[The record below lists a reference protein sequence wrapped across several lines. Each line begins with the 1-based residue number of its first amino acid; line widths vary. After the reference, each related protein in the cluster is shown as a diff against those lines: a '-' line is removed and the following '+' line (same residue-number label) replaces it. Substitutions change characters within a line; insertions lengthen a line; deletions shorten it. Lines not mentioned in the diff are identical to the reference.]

1 MNIQTYIKQLINSGI
16 WSFTT
21 NDARKMVDQ
30 DLPFALQ
37 QLRKA
42 GRIVDPARGFYVIVP
57 EEMSLSNR
65 LPAERFIDDLMRFH
79 QAPYYVGL
87 LTAAF
92 YYGSAH
98 QSPQVFQVIT
108 DRPRRSVIVRTTKI
122 QFYTKQNQPPVP
134 ISKRNT
140 PTGTMNISTPETTV
154 LDLVKYSRDV
164 GGMDHVA
171 NVISEMIEQV
181 KVLPFAD
188 AAQAFSTPVLQRIGY
203 IFELL
208 DYQAGVRKVDSLLS
222 NRSVAYTL
230 LESTGPKSRSPKH
243 ERWKII
249 INSSIEIEY

>member
-1 MNIQTYIKQLINSGI
+1 
-16 WSFTT
+16 
-21 NDARKMVDQ
+21 MVDQ
-30 DLPFALQ
+30 NLPFALQ
-37 QLRKA
+37 QLRQA

-65 LPAERFIDDLMRFH
+65 LPADRFIDDLMRFH

-108 DRPRRSVIVRTTKI
+108 DRPRRPVTVRTTQI
-122 QFYTKQNQPPVP
+122 RFYTRQSPSLVP
-134 ISKRNT
+134 IRKRNT
-140 PTGTMNISTPETTV
+140 PTGTMNIATPETTV
-154 LDLVKYSRDV
+154 LDLVKYSREV

-171 NVISEMIEQV
+171 NVIAEMVEQI
-181 KVLPFAD
+181 KILPFAD

-208 DYQAGVRKVDSLLS
+208 DYQAGIRKVESLLS
-222 NRSVAYTL
+222 HRSVTYAP
-230 LESTGPKSRSPKH
+230 LESTGQKGSAPRH
-243 ERWKII
+243 ERWKLV
-249 INSSIEIEY
+249 INTSVEIEY